1 MRGGAEHMLHL
12 QVSHLKIPIHYIVY
26 GKITPFTEHYASLL
40 CNLFLCELGRSDDI
54 VWMCLQGD
62 CTQKVQAAGVFF
74 VFFAAFYSLYNPLLI
89 DRVYI
94 WFARQRMQSMLS
106 TTWWLMNCLLKKWIN
121 HELYVFCIFCMD
133 TCMHW
138 DELK

>member
-26 GKITPFTEHYASLL
+26 GKITPFTDPYAPLL

-62 CTQKVQAAGVFF
+62 CTQRVQAAGVFF
-74 VFFAAFYSLYNPLLI
+74 VVENLQHYAASRKYTPP
-89 DRVYI
+89 
-94 WFARQRMQSMLS
+94 A
-106 TTWWLMNCLLKKWIN
+106 
-121 HELYVFCIFCMD
+121 H
-133 TCMHW
+133 
-138 DELK
+138 